1 MNIELLVVGKTDS
14 KEVEAL
20 VELYARRVNR
30 YCRFAVT
37 ALPDVRNTRSL
48 TQNQQRTAEGE
59 AILRQLA
66 AGDHVVLLDE
76 RGDEMRSVEFA
87 YWLQKRMLGG
97 VRRLVLVIGGPYGFS
112 DAVYARADGR
122 LSLSRMTFS
131 HQIVRAIFAEQPHRP
146 AIAVVTPSILTGL
159 GLESILR
166 RIIPMAEVEV
176 YDRFE
181 RFAADRPDRFFHYFV
196 ASQTFVEHNAFFLE
210 RRHKSI
216 LLTDGAPQSTL
227 RELHCLDIAQSEEGL
242 VRDILRL
249 HQHAHREG
257 YPDGT
262 AAAYPA
268 THPTHPSARSA
279 CDPHGRTTDETVQP
293 SLTQRE
299 IDVLRLVVAGLLN
312 KQIAQRLDVALTT
325 VISHRRNLVR
335 KLGIRSVAGLTIYAV
350 TKGYV
355 DAEQLGE
362 Q

>member
-20 VELYARRVNR
+20 VELYARPVNR

-131 HQIVRAIFAEQPHRP
+131 HQIVRAIFAEQIYRAF
-146 AIAVVTPSILTGL
+146 AI
-159 GLESILR
+159 
-166 RIIPMAEVEV
+166 
-176 YDRFE
+176 
-181 RFAADRPDRFFHYFV
+181 
-196 ASQTFVEHNAFFLE
+196 
-210 RRHKSI
+210 
-216 LLTDGAPQSTL
+216 
-227 RELHCLDIAQSEEGL
+227 
-242 VRDILRL
+242 
-249 HQHAHREG
+249 
-257 YPDGT
+257 
-262 AAAYPA
+262 
-268 THPTHPSARSA
+268 
-279 CDPHGRTTDETVQP
+279 
-293 SLTQRE
+293 
-299 IDVLRLVVAGLLN
+299 LN
-312 KQIAQRLDVALTT
+312 
-325 VISHRRNLVR
+325 HEP
-335 KLGIRSVAGLTIYAV
+335 YHH
-350 TKGYV
+350 
-355 DAEQLGE
+355 E
-362 Q
+362 